1 MPLQVSTSFT
11 SRNSDMAG
19 GYTSWD
25 DVSMMLN
32 RVISPR
38 QELVTL
44 PGAEGMLF
52 SLCVFFFNMF
62 SIVILVVE

>member
-1 MPLQVSTSFT
+1 MQLQVSTSFT

-52 SLCVFFFNMF
+52 SLCFFFNMF